1 MQIINKDIE
10 ELRRIAFE
18 IEGDPNMNAVRRSQ
32 NAAGDFKKLGFEVSE
47 ILILDCFAF
56 WQDLFKI
63 VSNINS
69 ERLKVK
75 LCFVPVCV
83 CMLRFW

>member
-32 NAAGDFKKLGFEVSE
+32 NAASDFKKLGFEVSE

-56 WQDLFKI
+56 WQDLLKLCI
-63 VSNINS
+63 IIYS

-83 CMLRFW
+83 YA